1 MFKVNKTKYIE
12 VNNATFVKSVLDLEK
27 KAFSYRKDSMEI

>member
-12 VNNATFVKSVLDLEK
+12 VNNATSVKSVLDLE

>member
-27 KAFSYRKDSMEI
+27 AFSYRKDSMEI